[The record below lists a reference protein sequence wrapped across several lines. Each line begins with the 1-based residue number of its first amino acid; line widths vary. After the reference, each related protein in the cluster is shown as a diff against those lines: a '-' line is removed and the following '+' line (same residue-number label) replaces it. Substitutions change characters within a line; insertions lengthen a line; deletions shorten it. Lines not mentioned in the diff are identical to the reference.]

1 MECQTIMELRMLD
14 RSIHKQYEQSPSA
27 KALDSLTGLHCWI
40 IGYLADH
47 EAEDIYQRDLEKEF
61 GTCRSAISRMLAAME
76 KNGLVERERVAAD
89 DRLKKIVLTPLAKQF
104 TEQIRADSRILEQ
117 TLTHGFTETELQTLH
132 GFLQRMQANL
142 MNRSGKET
150 T

>member
-1 MECQTIMELRMLD
+1 MDCQTMMELRMLNQ
-14 RSIHKQYEQSPSA
+14 SIHKQIEQTPSV
-27 KALDSLTGLHCWI
+27 KALDSLTGMHCWI

-76 KNGLVERERVAAD
+76 KNGLVERERVATD

-104 TEQIRADSRILEQ
+104 TEQIRADNRIFEH
-117 TLTHGFTETELQTLH
+117 TLTHGFTDAELQTLH
-132 GFLQRMQANL
+132 SFLQRMQANL
-142 MNRSGKET
+142 TARSGKET
-150 T
+150 I